1 MAVLSEKFEFL
12 ALGLPIEVE
21 LQGMTDQNDLY
32 FSQIMDVGNES
43 MLISIPQRQGRI
55 ASHLYPGDH
64 VLLRVLLQDAHYSCN
79 CRMLSW
85 QEQPQGLFVSLPSQV
100 QRIQRRNFVRVDAE
114 LPIHLTLFDPNQP
127 DQPDQIIGN
136 IDSSTTDLSGGGLM
150 AISEFEVAIDT
161 LAEGKIY
168 IPPEN
173 GDATQKW
180 ETIPFQ
186 AQVCRCLPHNGK
198 FLIGV
203 SFIEMNEGTRDRII
217 HYIFRYQ
224 RETIQHKPHLSI

>member
-180 ETIPFQ
+180 ETIP
-186 AQVCRCLPHNGK
+186 
-198 FLIGV
+198 
-203 SFIEMNEGTRDRII
+203 
-217 HYIFRYQ
+217 
-224 RETIQHKPHLSI
+224 